1 MLDFD
6 SILWTKK
13 YSDIQA
19 IGLGLLIGLIISAV
33 ITLAAYFLG

>member
-6 SILWTKK
+6 SILWAKK

-19 IGLGLLIGLIISAV
+19 IGLGLLIGLIVSTIIV
-33 ITLAAYFLG
+33 LVAYFLG

>member
-13 YSDIQA
+13 YSDIHA
-19 IGLGLLIGLIISAV
+19 IGLGLLIGSIIALVLFLI
-33 ITLAAYFLG
+33 AYFLL